1 MSAGVPEP
9 RHGPARRWTTL
20 GNICSSLLEL
30 VEFGCSRQGNLVS
43 QQVIPATRKQDSSD
57 LLGSE
62 GPVPSPQEWWH
73 LPQSV
78 LCPMTPFCELL
89 VPSIA
94 LAWSF
99 SSPPPA
105 SLLNHPLHTHPFVN
119 TAHPPC
125 SPHP

>member
-1 MSAGVPEP
+1 M
-9 RHGPARRWTTL
+9 L
-20 GNICSSLLEL
+20 GTSKNKSSLGFGLISTPRSLEAGGAQRTSTPWC
-30 VEFGCSRQGNLVS
+30 FSS
-43 QQVIPATRKQDSSD
+43 PATRKQDSSD

-62 GPVPSPQEWWH
+62 GPVASPQEWWH